1 MTHVQDQLVKARLF
15 VSPCPPAPPTL
26 LGSSDV
32 RTVAVPAKGHLTL
45 ECQSDSDP
53 PPEIEWYKDDVKLQV
68 RRKEDVRKDYLRSKV

>member
-1 MTHVQDQLVKARLF
+1 M
-15 VSPCPPAPPTL
+15 
-26 LGSSDV
+26 